1 MGALTGPWGMN
12 KMLDFYEDL
21 VGLPIVERT
30 VPPSI
35 YFSIIFSTML
45 VVFLSGAFPA
55 WKASRLDPL
64 EILSGQSE
72 MRIGSNKLR
81 KLTSW
86 MPITLGLSIRSSI
99 RKPIRLSMTFVAV
112 GISLM
117 LFGSVQM
124 MGAGLEETFVGGLE
138 DDQNWDAQVYI
149 MPDAEGPVLDWAE
162 NNSANYEIIIE
173 MPLGSVTDSGEIER
187 IFNLVGLDNFQNGM
201 RPVSVIDGDLPNT
214 NGVLPEVV
222 MDEGSMGFLGWRV
235 GEKQTVSIN
244 GIQQDVEI
252 VGISSAELARTMYF
266 LRGDLSEILGVN
278 ATSIYIQLPEGVEIN
293 SDLGKFSTGI
303 VERQTLLD
311 GINSLLDQ
319 QTQIFQGMMYLG
331 LLFTIVVMFNTMI
344 MNVAERDF
352 ELATLRV
359 LGASTRSLSLMLLFE
374 SLLIGIIGGIV
385 GVLFAYGGAVG
396 LAASFSS
403 WQFIV
408 PVTIIPSVAW
418 QLMIGVILI
427 AVAMTP
433 FGIWRLRR
441 MDLVEKVK
449 DLSQ

>member
-1 MGALTGPWGMN
+1 
-12 KMLDFYEDL
+12 
-21 VGLPIVERT
+21 
-30 VPPSI
+30 
-35 YFSIIFSTML
+35 
-45 VVFLSGAFPA
+45 
-55 WKASRLDPL
+55 
-64 EILSGQSE
+64 
-72 MRIGSNKLR
+72 
-81 KLTSW
+81 
-86 MPITLGLSIRSSI
+86 
-99 RKPIRLSMTFVAV
+99 MTFVAV

-117 LFGSVQM
+117 LFGSIQM
-124 MGAGLEETFVGGLE
+124 MGAGLQETMVGGLE
-138 DDQNWDAQVYI
+138 DDQTWDAQVYI
-149 MPDAEGPVLDWAE
+149 MSDAEGPVLDWAE

-173 MPLGSVTDSGEIER
+173 MPLGSVTDSEKIER
-187 IFNLVGLDNFQNGM
+187 IFNVVGLDNFQSGM
-201 RPVSVIDGDLPNT
+201 RPVSVIEGGLPNI
-214 NGVLPEVV
+214 NGVLPEVI
-222 MDEGSMGFLGWRV
+222 MDEGSMGFLGWSV

-252 VGISSAELARTMYF
+252 VGISSSELARTMYF
-266 LRGDLSEILGVN
+266 LRGDLSEITGVN
-278 ATSIYIQLPEGVEIN
+278 ATSIYLQLPEGVEVS
-293 SDLGKFSTGI
+293 SDLGELSTGI
-303 VERQTLLD
+303 VGRQTLLA

-319 QTQIFQGMMYLG
+319 QTQIFQSMMYLG

-359 LGASTRSLSLMLLFE
+359 LGASTNSLGQMLLFE

-418 QLMIGVILI
+418 QLMAGVVLI
-427 AVAMTP
+427 AIAMTP
-433 FGIWRLRR
+433 FGVWRLRR